1 MSNWWEK
8 FRNENIFFVTPDV
21 KRGLGVED
29 LLQNYH
35 IICSFFDPIIPILR
49 NQGANIFCLEE
60 SIETD
65 SSKINNSG
73 KLLEHPLVSNYISK
87 YSQTTPHIIYFKP
100 SVKLDLLIRRKGYLP
115 VSNNSELNE
124 QFENKINFFNLLLRH
139 FPQLAIPSE
148 LGILGNLSFKK
159 LANKLGLPFVV
170 QFGHGWAGK
179 TTFFIESEGK
189 FVEISQKFSH
199 TKVKVSRKID
209 GFTVLNNCCVYK
221 NLVLISPPAI
231 QLSDIDKLYK
241 KPGVTCGRQWPAKF
255 LTGSQI
261 NNIYDISQKIGKIM
275 SKGGFKGFFGLD
287 FLVESNLGKIY
298 LSEINAR
305 LTASTSFYT
314 RLERG
319 FNMAPLFVYHLAAFL
334 NKSLNTKYKITNDI
348 AGSQIIFRSSSHK
361 PVLSTP
367 SGFGVFAFKDSKPVL
382 VEKGYSPEK
391 LDINEFIYMD
401 RLVKNIKTTD
411 EEIAR
416 LETKREVLEKPTRLK
431 SWVRNLLQKNISDLL

>member
-1 MSNWWEK
+1 MTNWWEK

-29 LLQNYH
+29 LLPNYH

-100 SVKLDLLIRRKGYLP
+100 SAKLDLLIRRKGYLP
-115 VSNNSELNE
+115 VGNNSELNE
-124 QFENKINFFNLLLRH
+124 QFENKINFFNTVQKY
-139 FPQLAIPSE
+139 FPQFVILSE

-209 GFTVLNNCCVYK
+209 GFTVLNNCCIYRNSVF
-221 NLVLISPPAI
+221 LSPPAI
-231 QLSDIDKLYK
+231 QLSDIDKLYQ
-241 KPGVTCGRQWPAKF
+241 KPGVTCGRQWPARF
-255 LTGSQI
+255 LSTKQEKV
-261 NNIYDISQKIGKIM
+261 IYDLTKKVGKLM
-275 SKGGFKGFFGLD
+275 ERAGFHGLFGLD
-287 FLVESNLGKIY
+287 FLAEVASGKIY
-298 LSEINAR
+298 LSETNAR
-305 LTASTSFYT
+305 LTASTPFYT

-319 FNMAPLFVYHLAAFL
+319 INIAPLLGFHLAAFL
-334 NKSLNTKYKITNDI
+334 GKSLETGYDI
-348 AGSQIIFRSSSHK
+348 ANILGSQIIFRSSSHK
-361 PVLSTP
+361 PALSTP
-367 SGFGVFAFKDSKPVL
+367 SGFGVFAFKDSKPIL

-391 LDINEFIYMD
+391 LDINEFIYMG